1 MADDQHA
8 DPHPAPQPAAQPN
21 QPPPT
26 PPFQTAAEIG
36 GIAEQVAAKP
46 KPGLSFT
53 PGLQELPGSQAPST
67 AKGEPVSHVYGP
79 QQAPVDPVAA
89 GLDTQQVPLSRCSA
103 PEAAARTAHRGAAR
117 RLGRAGGSRT
127 RGDRERAT
135 RMRATARSFTTVDR
149 RARPLRNWAVVNRS
163 AHISVH
169 T

>member
-67 AKGEPVSHVYGP
+67 AKGDPVSHVFGP

-89 GLDTQQVPLSRCSA
+89 GLDTQHVPLSRA
-103 PEAAARTAHRGAAR
+103 ENRMITQTGEAAAGPRPFTYVEKTGPDQVPQAAPADGALVKPPSDAEAAETAGPA
-117 RLGRAGGSRT
+117 
-127 RGDRERAT
+127 
-135 RMRATARSFTTVDR
+135 
-149 RARPLRNWAVVNRS
+149 
-163 AHISVH
+163 SVPSKPA
-169 T
+169 